1 MSRLARVLS
10 LATLCLAALGSIEPA
25 LGQQGPSGSN
35 RAGEEAAARA
45 IELFDD
51 LCIKNAYEGARF
63 YMAIRQMARRKMAR
77 DEYSKFWPEPAQS
90 EEFYDLSASN
100 GSARVFVGRVSVER
114 GMHNCIVAFKAH
126 PITGLGHW
134 LNLFRSQYAK
144 GNELKENNGPPHY
157 FVERGRDKDV
167 MVQIGAND
175 SGFIIYYSY
184 FK

>member
-45 IELFDD
+45 IKLFDD
-51 LCIKNAYEGARF
+51 LCIKNAYEGTRF
-63 YMAIRQMARRKMAR
+63 YMAIRQMVPRKMAR
-77 DEYSKFWPEPAQS
+77 DEYREFWPEPAQS

-100 GSARVFVGRVSVER
+100 ASARVFVGRVSVES
-114 GMHNCIVAFKAH
+114 GMHNCIVAFKANDQ
-126 PITGLGHW
+126 TGFEPW

-144 GNELKENNGPPHY
+144 DSELVWNN
-157 FVERGRDKDV
+157 
-167 MVQIGAND
+167 
-175 SGFIIYYSY
+175 
-184 FK
+184 